1 MNILPK
7 GINNINDFQVTN
19 LITNKNTTQSSYND
33 LKDYNEFTDIPISEK
48 AKVAIKKNKTK
59 PQNLNKSINELK
71 TKTILK
77 EFKKLLKET
86 EEATNSINKRNQTLN
101 EEIDDFST
109 NSNYMNNKTFMSNL
123 SLNDIKQTEDIAS
136 FVAEDEV
143 TRLKISNEVLIKSNL
158 DLKNKNKILQNEINQ
173 YKNSAIYKSPYSQF
187 DNNLNEFIQDL
198 KNSLD
203 NAQISNNE
211 LQEIIKKVQ
220 ESNEKLTNSNND
232 LIHSYEITKEEF
244 ERATKENSELKARN
258 DIKEEKNKELNN
270 KINEMENII
279 NDLQNDL
286 LTKEKQIKLLQTM
299 DNSSKLTQK
308 DNEEIINNLK
318 DTIENLQKNSQKYD
332 LKINELNQNIEN
344 LEDNIKTKIN
354 EINALK
360 VDIKNK
366 EDELKEINIKIP
378 EYEKIINDHKSEIL
392 KGKNDIQ
399 IEIFEKEKLKA
410 EIESLN
416 LYLKDREKTIKSL
429 KSSIAFLSKTFDND
443 LKSKS
448 SSNILNN
455 NNSENNIIKENSNE
469 VYENIIENLQNQ
481 IKKLKEKNL
490 ELEEEKNKSQLNLN
504 EYVEQFE
511 QIKYDYQLLFQKY
524 KEQNSMIDNLKN
536 EFMNKR
542 KDKELL
548 ELIHQNQ
555 EITQKLQKMQEANE
569 LKNKE
574 LEMLKNNYERVNQQF
589 KPRNYNDID
598 EYQNYNKEQYQNNDL
613 MKHKNNKNIQYQ
625 NNYNY
630 NYKNNE
636 NENNFEN

>member
-378 EYEKIINDHKSEIL
+378 EYEKIINEHKSEIL

-630 NYKNNE
+630 KNNE
-636 NENNFEN
+636 SENNFEN

>member
-19 LITNKNTTQSSYND
+19 VITNKNTTQSSYND

-625 NNYNY
+625 KNYNY

-636 NENNFEN
+636 SENNFEN

>member
-511 QIKYDYQLLFQKY
+511 QMKYDYQLLFQKY

-636 NENNFEN
+636 SENNFEN

>member
-625 NNYNY
+625 KNYNY

-636 NENNFEN
+636 SENNFEN

>member
-19 LITNKNTTQSSYND
+19 VITNKNTTQSSYND

-490 ELEEEKNKSQLNLN
+490 ELEEEKNKSLLNLN

-555 EITQKLQKMQEANE
+555 EITQKLKKMQEANE

-636 NENNFEN
+636 SENNFEN

>member
-636 NENNFEN
+636 SENNFEN

>member
-19 LITNKNTTQSSYND
+19 VITNKNTTQSSYND

-77 EFKKLLKET
+77 KFKKLLKEI

-481 IKKLKEKNL
+481 IKKLKE
-490 ELEEEKNKSQLNLN
+490 
-504 EYVEQFE
+504 
-511 QIKYDYQLLFQKY
+511 
-524 KEQNSMIDNLKN
+524 
-536 EFMNKR
+536 
-542 KDKELL
+542 
-548 ELIHQNQ
+548 
-555 EITQKLQKMQEANE
+555 
-569 LKNKE
+569 
-574 LEMLKNNYERVNQQF
+574 
-589 KPRNYNDID
+589 
-598 EYQNYNKEQYQNNDL
+598 
-613 MKHKNNKNIQYQ
+613 
-625 NNYNY
+625 
-630 NYKNNE
+630 
-636 NENNFEN
+636 

>member
-1 MNILPK
+1 MKNSIK
-7 GINNINDFQVTN
+7 GKNNISEIQITN
-19 LITNKNTTQSSYND
+19 IISNKNTSPQTTIID
-33 LKDYNEFTDIPISEK
+33 TKEKNEILDTPILD
-48 AKVAIKKNKTK
+48 KTK
-59 PQNLNKSINELK
+59 LTINKKKPNLNKPINELK

-77 EFKKLLKET
+77 EFKKLLQET

-232 LIHSYEITKEEF
+232 LIHNYEITKEEF
-244 ERATKENSELKARN
+244 ERVTKENSELKTRN
-258 DIKEEKNKELNN
+258 DIKEVKYNELNN
-270 KINEMENII
+270 KVNDMENTI
-279 NDLQNDL
+279 NDLQKDL
-286 LTKEKQIKLLQTM
+286 LVKEKQIKYLQTVE
-299 DNSSKLTQK
+299 NSNKLTLK
-308 DNEEIINNLK
+308 DNDEVILNLK
-318 DTIENLQKNSQKYD
+318 KTIENLQKNSKGTD
-332 LKINELNQNIEN
+332 DNINELNMKIEN
-344 LEDNIKTKIN
+344 LEE
-354 EINALK
+354 EINKKIKEINGLK
-360 VDIKNK
+360 IDIKNK
-366 EDELKEINIKIP
+366 EDELNEISKKIP
-378 EYEKIINDHKSEIL
+378 EYEKIINENKTEIM

-399 IEIFEKEKLKA
+399 AEIFEKEKLKS

-416 LYLKDREKTIKSL
+416 LYLKDREKTISSL
-429 KSSIAFLSKTFDND
+429 KTSIAFLSKTFDND

-448 SSNILNN
+448 STNIFNHNN
-455 NNSENNIIKENSNE
+455 NEKKSLKDDKI
-469 VYENIIENLQNQ
+469 VYENLMENLQNQ
-481 IKKLKEKNL
+481 IKKLKEKNT
-490 ELEEEKNKSQLNLN
+490 ELEDEKNKYQINLN
-504 EYVEQFE
+504 ENFQQFE

-524 KEQNSMIDNLKN
+524 KEQSSMIDNIKN

-542 KDKELL
+542 QDKELL

-555 EITQKLQKMQEANE
+555 EITQKLKKMQEHNE
-569 LKNKE
+569 LKSKE
-574 LEMLKNNYERVNQQF
+574 LELLKINYDRINRPIKIQNNNNLNMENIQYNNNMESYQNNNNYQNTYYFNYGNNNYE
-589 KPRNYNDID
+589 D
-598 EYQNYNKEQYQNNDL
+598 E
-613 MKHKNNKNIQYQ
+613 
-625 NNYNY
+625 NNYNED
-630 NYKNNE
+630 YKYE
-636 NENNFEN
+636 E

>member
-613 MKHKNNKNIQYQ
+613 MKHKNNTNIQYQ

-636 NENNFEN
+636 SENNFEN

>member
-1 MNILPK
+1 MNILQK

-636 NENNFEN
+636 SENNFEN